1 MASLCEAE
9 QGEAQ
14 RRFVQML
21 PEIERRARLT
31 LRHHDPEAREE
42 FTAEVVGLCWMNHL
56 HCLAQRK
63 RIGPASLAHYGMLN
77 VKSGR
82 SVCGQTSTDVLARRT
97 QLLGRAAVESLG
109 AMPVPGDLTD
119 LDRDTGWWDRSET
132 LVDKRTWERPF
143 ERTRIKHDYGLFLQS
158 GGVTPQETVV
168 FNLLAESH
176 RTGEPEGRLDAAAGR
191 VCQIKSS
198 IGEKLVS
205 FFGPDVDPNFRALS
219 TLQTSPSSET

>member
-1 MASLCEAE
+1 
-9 QGEAQ
+9 
-14 RRFVQML
+14 
-21 PEIERRARLT
+21 
-31 LRHHDPEAREE
+31 
-42 FTAEVVGLCWMNHL
+42 MNHL

-119 LDRDTGWWDRSET
+119 SDRDTGWWDRSET

-143 ERTRIKHDYGLFLQS
+143 ERTRIRHDYGLFLQS
-158 GGVTPQETVV
+158 GGVTPQETVA
-168 FNLLAESH
+168 FNLLAEGY
-176 RTGEPEGRLDAAAGR
+176 RTKGAAETLDVSAGR

-198 IGEKLVS
+198 LGQKLVG
-205 FFGPDVDPNFRALS
+205 FFGPYVDPNYRALS
-219 TLQTSPSSET
+219 TSGARPCPGT